1 MSSLLI
7 TQFWIL
13 CDHLGHLKTLGD
25 FGRLLGTLR
34 PERQKVLRA
43 EQGPCD
49 TINANPTS
57 TLAYIWTKGLD
68 KQGVQYIFIAIYNR
82 DGRQVNHNTII
93 LGCTALTQ
101 CSVLLNFIGSNRR
114 HIFRVSYRFVFA
126 LKPWSGA
133 VYFHRSIIFL
143 FSRAF
148 QMQCSESRALSL
160 INKESSSLV
169 SFKFWDSVFL
179 HLAA

>member
-1 MSSLLI
+1 MSWFQFLTLSGIVKCVTKSLNHYIALNVFVIILLLVMSSLLI

-25 FGRLLGTLR
+25 FGRLLDTLR

-101 CSVLLNFIGSNRR
+101 CT
-114 HIFRVSYRFVFA
+114 A
-126 LKPWSGA
+126 K
-133 VYFHRSIIFL
+133 
-143 FSRAF
+143 
-148 QMQCSESRALSL
+148 
-160 INKESSSLV
+160 
-169 SFKFWDSVFL
+169 L
-179 HLAA
+179 HWK